1 MNKQL
6 TIEEL
11 NKILDSYIALKKV
24 MDKAYDAGFM
34 DINGSF
40 YNTVWKAFEDT
51 VNIVDPYSW
60 IMWYIYDNDMGEAG
74 LKVVI
79 DEKELTVENRRD
91 LLKVMYS

>member
-51 VNIVDPYSW
+51 VNIVDPDGW
-60 IMWYIYDNDMGEAG
+60 ITWYIYDNDMGEKE
-74 LKVVI
+74 LTVVI
-79 DEKELTVENRRD
+79 DEKEFAVENRRN
-91 LLKVMYS
+91 LLKAMYL

>member
-40 YNTVWKAFEDT
+40 YNTVWKAFEDA
-51 VNIVDPYSW
+51 VDIVDPESW
-60 IMWYIYDNDMGEAG
+60 IMWYIYDNDMGERG
-74 LKVVI
+74 MQVKI
-79 DEKELTVENRRD
+79 GDEEILVENRRD
-91 LLKVMYS
+91 LLKVMNS

>member
-24 MDKAYDAGFM
+24 MDKAHDAGFM

-40 YNTVWKAFEDT
+40 YNTVWRAFEDA
-51 VNIVDPYSW
+51 VAIVDPYSW